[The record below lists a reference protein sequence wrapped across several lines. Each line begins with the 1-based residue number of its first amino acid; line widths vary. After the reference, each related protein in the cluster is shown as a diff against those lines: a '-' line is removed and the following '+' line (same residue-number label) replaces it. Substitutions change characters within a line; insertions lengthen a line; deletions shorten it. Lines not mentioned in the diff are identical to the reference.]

1 MENLFNCLCSALLS
15 CPQNRELFF
24 KGEGIELM
32 YLILKE
38 KRKKGSNSSV
48 RVGSIK
54 VINHCLSTDKVGD
67 QILELC
73 CNKFVE
79 TLGLRVLM
87 PVFMK
92 PNSIIGHKKE
102 TNLVDEVEE
111 HCLSIILALLK
122 NSKTELKRRVLAK
135 FVELDF
141 EKTDRLIE
149 LHFKYAERLSKCD
162 SLLKKERALKLINDE
177 TIDEDELF
185 LRRLTEGGLF
195 TLQIVDH
202 IIVVICAMHDEHTQ
216 VNGQSEQTPASVA
229 STASGAPKET
239 VRSRVM
245 RLINLHAS
253 TSVNHYK
260 FIKDTMRN
268 LANERPEEEK
278 QRLLQLIE
286 EFWKGSRVFNR
297 VITSVLSFD
306 WMSWNHLN
314 VN

>member
-1 MENLFNCLCSALLS
+1 MENLFNCLCSALLC

-32 YLILKE
+32 NLILRE
-38 KRKKGSNSSV
+38 KRKKGSISSV

-67 QILELC
+67 QILDLC
-73 CNKFVE
+73 CNKFIE
-79 TLGLRVLM
+79 ILGLRVLM

-102 TNLVDEVEE
+102 SNSVDEVEE

-122 NSKTELKRRVLAK
+122 NAKPELKRRVLAK

-149 LHFKYAERLSKCD
+149 LHFKYAERLIKCD
-162 SLLKKERALKLINDE
+162 SLIKKERALKLINDE

-185 LRRLTEGGLF
+185 MRRLTEGGLF

-202 IIVVICAMHDEHTQ
+202 IIVLLCSMYDDYEA
-216 VNGQSEQTPASVA
+216 NGLNDKSEPNTA
-229 STASGAPKET
+229 TASPSGPKET

-245 RLINLHAS
+245 KLMNLHATS
-253 TSVNHYK
+253 SVNHYK
-260 FIKDTMRN
+260 FIKNVMKN
-268 LANERPEEEK
+268 LANDRPEEEK
-278 QRLLQLIE
+278 QNILQLIQ
-286 EFWKGSRVFNR
+286 EF
-297 VITSVLSFD
+297 
-306 WMSWNHLN
+306 
-314 VN
+314 